1 MEHRFVIGI
10 DIGKQGAICIQE
22 KDQQGRLMPMRCH
35 KMPMIK
41 TELDYQTLYKLLEPY
56 EGGNGRVIFEKLG
69 VIFGSSKQVAWSMGH
84 QSGAVEMAC
93 VALSIP
99 FIKVPAKEWQKA
111 MFTGV
116 DEITRT
122 ANKLSKT
129 GKPVRDTKAMA
140 LVAIKRIFP
149 TLKLT
154 FGDRATIP
162 DDGLID
168 AALMSEYGKRL

>member
-1 MEHRFVIGI
+1 MKHRFVIGL

-22 KDQQGRLMPMRCH
+22 KVNGIDVNIKTF

-41 TELDYQTLYKLLEPY
+41 TELDYLALYQLLEPY
-56 EGGNGRVIFEKLG
+56 EAGNGLVVFERLG

-99 FIKVPAKEWQKA
+99 FMKIPAKEWQKA

-116 DEITRT
+116 DEITKP
-122 ANKLSKT
+122 ASNLSKT
-129 GKPVRDTKAMA
+129 GKPSRDTKAMA
-140 LVAIKRIFP
+140 LVACKRLFP
-149 TLKLT
+149 KLKLT
-154 FGDRATIP
+154 FGDRAEKP
-162 DDGLID
+162 HDGLID
-168 AALMSEYGKRL
+168 AVLISEYAKRL

>member
-1 MEHRFVIGI
+1 MEHRFTIGI

-22 KDQQGRLMPMRCH
+22 RDKDMITH

-41 TELDYQTLYKLLEPY
+41 TELDYLKLYQLLEPY
-56 EGGNGRVIFEKLG
+56 EGGNGRVIFERLG

-116 DEITRT
+116 DEITKT

-140 LVAIKRIFP
+140 LVAVKRIFP

-154 FGDRATIP
+154 FGDRATVP

-168 AALMSEYGKRL
+168 AVLMSEYAKRL